1 MNIKTM
7 ESVTQS
13 AMWGWWNDNCMR
25 LSASLAFYTALSLA
39 PLVIIVVGVAG
50 LITERQQVTHQLEQE
65 IEFLVGP
72 SSRQLVNT
80 ILTTTEPQGGMLA
93 AIIGIV
99 TLAIGATAVFGE
111 LQAALNLIWE
121 VKPKP
126 INGMWANLW
135 RWFRQRVFSLA
146 IVLAIASLLLVSLA
160 VSAALAG
167 LEQYLRGPEL
177 TLLSRGLE
185 VTVSILVITY
195 LFALLFR
202 YVPDAEIHWRD
213 VWLGGLVSAVL
224 FTIGKVGIGY
234 YIGRASIGSAY
245 GAAGSLIALLVWVY
259 YSSLIVFFG
268 AEFTQAWATRQRT
281 IEPKPYAE
289 PGAAPQKKGE
299 AAAEQASR
307 TAGYNLN
314 TPSAIPASFVSP

>member
-1 MNIKTM
+1 MRVKTM
-7 ESVTQS
+7 WSVTQS
-13 AMWGWWNDNCMR
+13 AVWAWWSDNCMR

-39 PLVIIVVGVAG
+39 PLVIIIVGVAG
-50 LITERQQVTHQLEQE
+50 LITDQQHVANQLEQQVE
-65 IEFLVGP
+65 LLMGRAG
-72 SSRQLVNT
+72 RQLVHT
-80 ILTTTEPQGGMLA
+80 ILTTTEPQGGTLA
-93 AIIGIV
+93 AIIGLV

-126 INGMWANLW
+126 INGVWGNLW
-135 RWFRQRVFSLA
+135 GWLRQRFFSLA
-146 IVLAIASLLLVSLA
+146 IVLAIAFLLLVSL
-160 VSAALAG
+160 VISAALAG
-167 LEQYLRGPEL
+167 VAHYLQGSDL
-177 TLLSRGLE
+177 AQTLLSRGLE
-185 VTVSILVITY
+185 VAVSILVITY

-234 YIGRASIGSAY
+234 YIGRASVGSAY

-268 AEFTQAWATRQRT
+268 AEFTHAWATRQRT
-281 IEPKPYAE
+281 VEPMPYAE
-289 PGAAPQKKGE
+289 PGAAPQTKSE
-299 AAAEQASR
+299 AAAEQAAHAEDYDR
-307 TAGYNLN
+307 
-314 TPSAIPASFVSP
+314 

>member
-1 MNIKTM
+1 MRVKTM
-7 ESVTQS
+7 SSVAQS
-13 AMWGWWNDNCMR
+13 ALWGWWNDNCMR

-39 PLVIIVVGVAG
+39 PLVVIVVGVAG
-50 LITERQQVTHQLEQE
+50 LITERQQVTAQLEQQ
-65 IEFLVGP
+65 IRLLMGP
-72 SSRQLVNT
+72 SSQQLVHT
-80 ILTTTEPQGGMLA
+80 ILATTEPQGGTLA
-93 AIIGIV
+93 AMIGIV

-121 VKPKP
+121 VKPKS

-135 RWFRQRVFSLA
+135 RWLRQRVFSLA
-146 IVLAIASLLLVSLA
+146 IVFAIAFLLLVSLA

-167 LEQYLRGPEL
+167 IEQYLRGPEL

-185 VTVSILVITY
+185 VTVSVLVITY

-224 FTIGKVGIGY
+224 FTLGKVGIGY

-268 AEFTQAWATRQRT
+268 AEFTHAWATRQRAV
-281 IEPKPYAE
+281 EPMPHAE
-289 PGAAPQKKGE
+289 PGAAPQTKSEVAAEE
-299 AAAEQASR
+299 AAHAEDYDR
-307 TAGYNLN
+307 
-314 TPSAIPASFVSP
+314 